1 MSWFDDVVDVG
12 KSLLGGVGNI
22 LTGGGLGGSVAKAAL
37 LGLALNKLTGSIT
50 RGNAPAPRPV
60 TAEVDRGVRLQVNPS
75 TEEKIPVLYGSAT
88 MGGIMT
94 EAVLSN
100 DNQTMFYVFTLAE
113 RTGNLLSTTNSSTYV
128 FNDVY
133 LNDNRVIFQSNGI
146 TADYMI
152 DREGNQD
159 ISVRGLVNVYCYA
172 GNSELPQVPE
182 YYTNPSLLD
191 AYDIVPNWTP
201 QHMMS
206 DLLFAVVRLD
216 YARDKGV
223 NRVPDMKFTITNSM
237 SLPGDCIF
245 DYMTNTRYGAGIAST
260 DILTS

>member
-1 MSWFDDVVDVG
+1 MSWFDDVVNVG
-12 KSLLGGVGNI
+12 KSLLGGVGN
-22 LTGGGLGGSVAKAAL
+22 LFSGGGLGGSIAKAAL

-50 RGNAPAPRPV
+50 RDNAPAPRPV
-60 TAEVDRGVRLQVNPS
+60 TAEVDKGVRLQVNPS

-88 MGGIMT
+88 LSGIMT
-94 EAVLSN
+94 EAVLSS

-113 RTGNLLSTTNSSTYV
+113 RTGNLLSTTNPSTYV

-133 LNDNRVIFQSNGI
+133 INDNRVIFQSDGI

-159 ISVRGLVNVYCYA
+159 ISVRNLVRVYCYA
-172 GNSELPQVPE
+172 GNSTLPQVPE
-182 YYTNPSLLD
+182 YYTNPLLLD
-191 AYDIVPNWTP
+191 AYDIVPGWTT
-201 QHMMS
+201 QHLMS

-216 YARDKGV
+216 YAKDKGIS
-223 NRVPDMKFTITNSM
+223 RVPTMKFTITNSM
-237 SLPGDCIF
+237 SLPGDCLY
-245 DYMTNTRYGAGIAST
+245 DYMTNTRYGAGIAPT